1 MNSNMAGLEKAAIF
15 LMNLENSDAAEIIKY
30 LTPKQIQKL
39 GVAMS
44 SLSNVDKS
52 DVDSVIHEFVNDV
65 GGQTSIGID
74 AQAHIKDVVVGALGE
89 DKAKSVL
96 DRILTGADTKG
107 LDSFKWMEPKS
118 IAEIIKVEHPQIQA
132 IVLSYLDADQAAE
145 VFSHMDGQRNRSE
158 LLMRISKL
166 ESVQPNAIKELNDI
180 MEKEVMKS
188 ASGSAK
194 YIGGTQCAANILNH
208 LDTSLETDIIED
220 IKKHDPELSQ
230 DIQDLMFVFDN
241 LLDVDDR
248 GIQAL
253 LREVSTESLILALK
267 GSDTAIK
274 EKVFNNM
281 SKRAAELLADDLEAK
296 GPVKVS
302 EVEQAQKE
310 ILEIARRMED
320 AGEISLG
327 GRGEAMI

>member
-1 MNSNMAGLEKAAIF
+1 MTDEMSGLEKAAIF
-15 LMNLENSDAAEIIKY
+15 LMNLENADAAEIIKY

-44 SLSNVDKS
+44 SLSKIEKHEVEG
-52 DVDSVIHEFVNDV
+52 VISEFVEDIS
-65 GGQTSIGID
+65 GQTSIGID

-107 LDSFKWMEPKS
+107 LDSFKWMESKS
-118 IAEIIKVEHPQIQA
+118 IAEIIKSEHPQIQA
-132 IVLSYLDADQAAE
+132 IVLSYLDSDQSAE
-145 VFSHMDGQRNRSE
+145 ILSYIEGDRNRSE

-180 MEKEVMKS
+180 MEKEVIKS

-194 YIGGTQCAANILNH
+194 YMGGVQCAANILNN
-208 LDTSLETDIIED
+208 LDTSLEAEIIES
-220 IKKHDPELSQ
+220 IKKFDPELCQ
-230 DIQDLMFVFDN
+230 NIQDLMFVFDN

-253 LREVSTESLILALK
+253 LREVSTESLVLALK
-267 GSDTAIK
+267 GSDSAIK
-274 EKVFNNM
+274 EKIFKNM
-281 SKRAAELLADDLEAK
+281 SKRAAELLNDDLEAK

-320 AGEISLG
+320 AGDISLG

>member
-281 SKRAAELLADDLEAK
+281 SKRAAKLLADDLEAK

>member
-310 ILEIARRMED
+310 IIEIARRMED